1 MERIALAREYRV
13 AEWLRD
19 AIFELIQKSPS
30 EFEELLWPANP
41 YSNSLDGNWEAT
53 SREWETLA
61 RIFYLQTKVAAAII
75 SRSVSGARYFCS
87 QFKCDNY
94 VDGSSLCKCR
104 LLPMVDEAFRGEFE
118 NLKENPEH
126 VEHPL
131 PCKFPISYL
140 CALKIIFIANSTS
153 SPNLSAELELSI
165 SVSKKKKKKGK
176 F

>member
-61 RIFYLQTKVAAAII
+61 RIFYLQTKVAAA
-75 SRSVSGARYFCS
+75 SGARYFCS
-87 QFKCDNY
+87 QCGNY

-104 LLPMVDEAFRGEFE
+104 LLLMVDEAFRGEFE

-131 PCKFPISYL
+131 PCKLPISYL
-140 CALKIIFIANSTS
+140 CALKIIFYSQQHQQPEPKRRT
-153 SPNLSAELELSI
+153 
-165 SVSKKKKKKGK
+165 
-176 F
+176 

>member
-19 AIFELIQKSPS
+19 AYLELTQKSPS
-30 EFEELLWPANP
+30 EFEELWPTKQ
-41 YSNSLDGNWEAT
+41 YSNSLNGNLEAT

-61 RIFYLQTKVAAAII
+61 RIFYVQTKAAAII
-75 SRSVSGARYFCS
+75 ISFAGNCYYCS
-87 QFKCDNY
+87 ECDMQYGGRLSNA
-94 VDGSSLCKCR
+94 SLCKCR

-165 SVSKKKKKKGK
+165 SQVSKKKKKGK
-176 F
+176 K